1 MTDYRLWQ
9 IDAFADRVFAG
20 NPAAVVPLD
29 TWPADALLQDIA
41 AENNLAETAFFV
53 PEGDGFHLRWFTPT
67 VEMDLCGHATLASAW
82 LLFNVLHPGRR
93 HVAFRTLSGA
103 LTVTSDGDW
112 LMLDFPARPAVP
124 TTAPA
129 ELVAALGGVP
139 PREALKANFWLL
151 VYADAATVR
160 GMQPDFGAL
169 ARVPPGCVI
178 VTAPGEHG
186 HDFVS
191 RFFAPGVGIDEDPV
205 TGGAHCTLVPYWA
218 ARLGR
223 SDLMAFQASRRG
235 GVLRCTAAGDRV
247 RMAGTARL
255 YLEGMIHV

>member
-9 IDAFADRVFAG
+9 IDAFADRVFTG
-20 NPAAVVPLD
+20 NPAAVVALD
-29 TWPADALLQDIA
+29 AWPADALLQDIA

-82 LLFNVLHPGRR
+82 LLFNILQPGRR
-93 HVAFRTLSGA
+93 HVTFRTLSGE
-103 LTVTSDGDW
+103 LTVTTDGDW
-112 LMLDFPARPAVP
+112 LTLDFPARPAEP
-124 TTAPA
+124 TTVPA
-129 ELVAALGGVP
+129 ELVEALGGAP
-139 PREALKANFWLL
+139 PLEALKANFWLL

-160 GMQPDFGAL
+160 GMQPDFGGL
-169 ARVPPGCVI
+169 ARVPPGCAI
-178 VTAPGEHG
+178 VTASGEHG
-186 HDFVS
+186 YDFVS

-223 SDLMAFQASRRG
+223 SDLLAYQASRRG
-235 GVLRCTAAGDRV
+235 GVLRCALAGPRV

-255 YLEGMIHV
+255 YLEGIIHV